1 MERTTVCYIR
11 KENQVLMLFRNK
23 RKQDINQGKWIGIGG
38 HFEGEETPEE
48 CVLREVYEETGYL
61 LPSVELRAELT
72 VFNDAAVEKF
82 TYSQR
87 IFNKGH

>member
-38 HFEGEETPEE
+38 HFEGEETP
-48 CVLREVYEETGYL
+48 
-61 LPSVELRAELT
+61 
-72 VFNDAAVEKF
+72 
-82 TYSQR
+82 
-87 IFNKGH
+87 